1 MNYWQTYRLIK
12 DVFFIFSNLLI
23 DFVYLLKFFSRKKYR
38 LILNNN
44 KQYRKQFIEQ
54 TWYILGNAP
63 STTVSDLK
71 KLKNKNVIC
80 MNRAHLI
87 KEYSL
92 ILPKFHILVDDKLYR
107 GQWGTNMLNEIIKIN
122 PKVIFILN
130 IKWYNN
136 EYFIKNILNL
146 IDPNQIIWIDT
157 RKFINRLNFKF
168 VKNDITKPTYGGGA
182 FGSCLAFIDFCGFKE
197 LYIHGVDA
205 NGLCYELID
214 NKKSHI
220 YGHNEENSNKS
231 ILDVCSD
238 LDQMSITINSY
249 FYWSIYFKKNN
260 KKVFNTSTAGILNM
274 FHRKKL
280 I

>member
-1 MNYWQTYRLIK
+1 MNYWQTYRIIK
-12 DVFFIFSNLLI
+12 DVFFIFSNFLI
-23 DFVYLLKFFSRKKYR
+23 DFVHFLKFFSSKNYR
-38 LILNNN
+38 LTLNNN

-63 STTVSDLK
+63 STTMSDLK
-71 KLKNKNVIC
+71 KLKKKNVIC

-107 GQWGTNMLNEIIKIN
+107 GQWGTNILNEIIKIN

-130 IKWYNN
+130 IKWYNDK
-136 EYFIKNILNL
+136 YFIENILNL

-168 VKNDITKPTYGGGA
+168 VKNNITKPTYGGGA
-182 FGSCLAFIDFCGFKE
+182 FGACLAFIDFCGFKE

-220 YGHNEENSNKS
+220 YGHNEENSHKS

-249 FYWSIYFKKNN
+249 VYWSMYFKKNK